1 MTDTPVPSDSTGD
14 LQFQT
19 SEPSDAPGSAPA
31 HACALCHQQV
41 DGEYYALGDNL
52 VCPACAA
59 QVQAPLTGSRAVRL
73 AKATLYGA
81 GAGLLGAIIWYAI
94 RRVTNLE
101 IGLVAIV
108 VGIMVGTAVRKGSA
122 GLGGRGYQLLA
133 VAITYC
139 SIAANYMPDIFEALM
154 ANAHAQR
161 TAIARDADQ
170 PAAGAGIGESPDAT
184 VAMLV
189 EAFVLA
195 MTYPFLDAAGNL
207 IGLLIIG
214 FALWEAWKFNAHR
227 PLPISGPYQ
236 LGAGPEPQ
244 PAA

>member
-59 QVQAPLTGSRAVRL
+59 QVQAPATGSRAVRV

-94 RRVTNLE
+94 RRVTNME

-108 VGIMVGTAVRKGSA
+108 VGIMVGTAVRQGIGRPGWPRLSIV
-122 GLGGRGYQLLA
+122 GRGDHVLLDRGQL
-133 VAITYC
+133 
-139 SIAANYMPDIFEALM
+139 
-154 ANAHAQR
+154 HAR
-161 TAIARDADQ
+161 H
-170 PAAGAGIGESPDAT
+170 
-184 VAMLV
+184 L
-189 EAFVLA
+189 
-195 MTYPFLDAAGNL
+195 
-207 IGLLIIG
+207 
-214 FALWEAWKFNAHR
+214 
-227 PLPISGPYQ
+227 
-236 LGAGPEPQ
+236 
-244 PAA
+244 